1 MWYNNIKEKEKG
13 KEKYGK
19 INIWTFKSWCWYAV

>member
-19 INIWTFKSWCWYAV
+19 INIWNAWN